1 MVDFFPLHFQAG
13 RALYSL
19 LCTSTHTSDG
29 EQLKNESFM
38 SASVNSTLECL
49 DLLFKY
55 DASFKYSW
63 WKYDLYFFHCLFNNY
78 LGFTISSLL
87 VHDPKSEILYTEPV
101 FKKKIFI
108 VNYEKYIP
116 KEVFLCCHP
125 RILRACLAVSQCLNG
140 CLIVVSE
147 LAVVSQGQGKVTLFF
162 SKTALRKIFYGF
174 ISHSERKW
182 SVV

>member
-55 DASFKYSW
+55 EASFKYSW
-63 WKYDLYFFHCLFNNY
+63 CKYDLYFFHCLFNNY

-101 FKKKIFI
+101 FLKKSLLLIMRNIF
-108 VNYEKYIP
+108 
-116 KEVFLCCHP
+116 
-125 RILRACLAVSQCLNG
+125 
-140 CLIVVSE
+140 
-147 LAVVSQGQGKVTLFF
+147 
-162 SKTALRKIFYGF
+162 LRKSSFVAIHVFWEPVWLYLSAWMGA
-174 ISHSERKW
+174 
-182 SVV
+182 